1 MAKLKVTLFNA
12 ESGALRRRLK
22 EVADAIDPRAPR
34 MDRFRTELK
43 KIRIADNTDM
53 LTHRG
58 TSAYAGEDRFGR
70 PIADPAESTLRQR
83 KSKYGGP
90 LFGFVLAPRGL
101 GSRPIT
107 NFVVK
112 WELSG
117 RVWRMLDGWK
127 GIPWMIYHL
136 QGCAVGS
143 NRKRP
148 KWSLP
153 KRDIGGP
160 SKKCLVEYRAAFDR
174 MWKSIFRAGG

>member
-1 MAKLKVTLFNA
+1 MARQIKLVNT

-22 EVADAIDPRAPR
+22 EVADSIDPRAPR

-43 KIRIADNTDM
+43 KIRVEDNINM
-53 LTHRG
+53 LTHYG
-58 TSAYAGEDRFGR
+58 SSAYAGEDRFGR
-70 PIADPAESTLRQR
+70 GLTPPAESTLRQR

-112 WELSG
+112 WDLAG
-117 RVWRMLDGWK
+117 AVWRMTDGWK

-136 QGCAVGS
+136 QGCARGS
-143 NRKRP
+143 NGRRP
-148 KWSLP
+148 NWSLP

-160 SKKCLVEYRAAFDR
+160 SKKCWVLWRDAFARLRDSIVRAR
-174 MWKSIFRAGG
+174 G